1 MSGATGRIERM
12 ATKRSY
18 GDACGVARGLDVVG
32 ERWALLVARELV
44 LGPKRFTDL
53 QAGLPSASPNV
64 LAQRLRELESAGVVR
79 RATLP
84 PPAASQVYEL
94 TEWGADLG
102 PMLAQLG
109 AWGARSPTPPAGPM
123 SVDSHVLAL
132 PALFD
137 SEAAEGFGGTFGL
150 RFGQD
155 SFEVRVGDGQLELAR
170 GEADDADAVLTTD
183 LHTFRALL
191 WEGLRPAEAKSSGAA
206 EIEGDVKALARF
218 LRLFPAPTPA
228 VT

>member
-1 MSGATGRIERM
+1 M
-12 ATKRSY
+12 ALVTTKRTY

-53 QAGLPSASPNV
+53 QSGLPSASPNV
-64 LAQRLRELESAGVVR
+64 LAQRLRELEAAGAVR
-79 RATLP
+79 RAQLP

-94 TEWGADLG
+94 TEWGAELG

-109 AWGARSPTPPAGPM
+109 AWGARSPVPPAGPM

-137 SEAAEGFGGTFGL
+137 AKAAAGFGGTFGL
-150 RFGQD
+150 RFGKD
-155 SFEVRVGDGQLELAR
+155 RFAVTVGNGSIELER
-170 GEADDADAVLTTD
+170 GEATDPDAVLTTG
-183 LHTFRALL
+183 LATFRALL
-191 WEGLRPAEAKSSGAA
+191 WEGLRPAEAKSSGDAA
-206 EIEGDVKALARF
+206 IEGDTRALGRF
-218 LRLFPAPTPA
+218 LRLFPAPVPA
-228 VT
+228 PP